1 MNTVNIVMKYNKE
14 HIAATYALLASIIE
28 NKDEESIYRIWIN
41 IEDMASS
48 KESLRDMQSD
58 TVHIE
63 LFTDNKILS
72 RSIKKA
78 IYLQWNTIVQGDLTD
93 LYQIDMDDKAM
104 AAAPNIPDSISYIPV
119 SAEKYDNSVML
130 IDFSKK
136 GDSVKELPIY
146 YNMAYDQMIQNPE
159 GYDKEKLKEFAGLEK
174 PDMNK
179 LRAKAVILRYSESFS
194 PENYFD
200 HPYSEQW
207 TRYLAMSKYDMAEIE
222 NRKAYQGTL
231 GESEEYHDMTNTIPV
246 CFYIENDETAY
257 AVALINSIKE
267 KLRDDRKLD
276 IRILHHAV
284 SEEHKRMLLLMKSD
298 KVSISLHDVKP
309 DRREQALLL
318 VPQLFNNC
326 TKVIWLNSKMIC
338 CDDIAKLFDKDISD
352 EYFCETEGSI
362 NLKKA
367 DEVSIA
373 DEMYLENTVY
383 PDLAVVLINVQN
395 WITADIIGKIRYMIK
410 TKREFQKA
418 VYAVCK
424 NHIGRISNEWNYSE
438 SKMNGQIYLSRC
450 SIYNY
455 TKGVSPWLSEDGHMA
470 GDIWKYLQAHPEYEK
485 LKDEILKKESGE
497 DEDVKEVMAKIEQL
511 EKQNADLTVEK
522 NTLKQQNEQLKK
534 QNELL
539 DQEKGQFL
547 YELLETR
554 KSFTYKVGRFIT
566 FIPRH
571 LRGGK

>member
-14 HIAATYALLASIIE
+14 HTVATYALLASIIE
-28 NKDEESIYRIWIN
+28 NKNEESIYRIWIN
-41 IEDMASS
+41 IEDMASP
-48 KESLRDMQSD
+48 KEALRAMQSD
-58 TVHIE
+58 TVYIE
-63 LFTDNKILS
+63 LFTDNNILS

-93 LYQIDMDDKAM
+93 LYQINMDDKAM
-104 AAAPNIPDSISYIPV
+104 AAAPNVPDCISYIPV

-146 YNMAYDQMIQNPE
+146 YNMAYDQMMQNPE
-159 GYDKEKLKEFAGLEK
+159 GYDKEKLREYAGMEK
-174 PDMNK
+174 PDINK
-179 LRAKAVILRYSESFS
+179 LREKAVILRYSENFS

-207 TRYLAMSKYDMAEIE
+207 TKYLAKSKYNMAEIE
-222 NRKAYQGTL
+222 NRKAYQETL
-231 GESEEYHDMTNTIPV
+231 GEVEEYHDMTNTIPV

-257 AVALINSIKE
+257 AVALINSIIE
-267 KLRDDRKLD
+267 NLRNGRKLD

-284 SEEHKRMLLLMKSD
+284 SEEHKRMLLQMKSD
-298 KVSISLHDVKP
+298 KVSISLHDVKL
-309 DRREQALLL
+309 DKREQALLL

-338 CDDIAKLFDKDISD
+338 CGDIAKLFDKDISD
-352 EYFCETEGSI
+352 EYFCATEGSI

-373 DEMYLENTVY
+373 DEMYLENKVY
-383 PDLAVVLINVQN
+383 PDLAVILMNVQN
-395 WITADIIGKIRYMIK
+395 WIIADITGKIRYMLK
-410 TKREFQKA
+410 TEREFQKA

-424 NHIGRISNEWNYSE
+424 NYIGKISHEWNYSE
-438 SKMNGQIYLSRC
+438 MSEQMYLC
-450 SIYNY
+450 QCNIYNY
-455 TKGVSPWLSEDGHMA
+455 TNGVSPWLSEEGHMA

-497 DEDVKEVMAKIEQL
+497 DEDVKEVMEKIENL
-511 EKQNADLTVEK
+511 EKQNADLTAEK

-539 DQEKGQFL
+539 DRQKGQFL

>member
-14 HIAATYALLASIIE
+14 HTAATYALLASIIE
-28 NKDEESIYRIWIN
+28 NKNEESIYRIWIN
-41 IEDMASS
+41 IEDMASP
-48 KESLRDMQSD
+48 KEALRAMQSD

-63 LFTDNKILS
+63 LFTDNNILS

-104 AAAPNIPDSISYIPV
+104 AAAPNLPDCISYIPV

-159 GYDKEKLKEFAGLEK
+159 GYDKEKLKEYAGLEK

-194 PENYFD
+194 PESYFD

-207 TRYLAMSKYDMAEIE
+207 TKYLAKSKYNMAEIE

-246 CFYIENDETAY
+246 SFYIENDETAY
-257 AVALINSIKE
+257 AVALINSIIE
-267 KLRDDRKLD
+267 NLRNGRKLD
-276 IRILHHAV
+276 IRILQHAV
-284 SEEHKRMLLLMKSD
+284 SEEHKRMLLQMKSD
-298 KVSISLHDVKP
+298 KVSISLHDVKL
-309 DRREQALLL
+309 DMREQALLL
-318 VPQLFNNC
+318 VPQLFYNC
-326 TKVIWLNSKMIC
+326 TKVIWINCKMIC
-338 CDDIAKLFDKDISD
+338 CDDIAELFDKDISD
-352 EYFCETEGSI
+352 AYFCATEGNI
-362 NLKKA
+362 NLEKD

-383 PDLAVVLINVQN
+383 PDLAVILMNVQS
-395 WITADIIGKIRYMIK
+395 WITEDIAGKIRYMLK
-410 TKREFQKA
+410 TKIGFQKA

-424 NHIGRISNEWNYSE
+424 NYIGKISHEWNYIETSE
-438 SKMNGQIYLSRC
+438 QMYLSQC
-450 SIYNY
+450 NIYNY
-455 TKGVSPWLSEDGHMA
+455 TNGVSPWLREDGYIA
-470 GDIWKYLQAHPEYEK
+470 VDIWKYLQSHTEYEK

-497 DEDVKEVMAKIEQL
+497 DEDVKEVVAKIEQL
-511 EKQNADLTVEK
+511 EKQNADLTAEK
-522 NTLKQQNEQLKK
+522 TTLKQQNEQLKK

-539 DQEKGQFL
+539 DQQKGQFL

-571 LRGGK
+571 LRSRK

>member
-14 HIAATYALLASIIE
+14 HTAATYALLASIIE
-28 NKDEESIYRIWIN
+28 NKNEESIYRIWIN

-48 KESLRDMQSD
+48 KGSLRAMQSD

-78 IYLQWNTIVQGDLTD
+78 IYLQLNTIVQGDLTD

-104 AAAPNIPDSISYIPV
+104 AAAPNVPDCISYIPV

-136 GDSVKELPIY
+136 EDSVKELPIY
-146 YNMAYDQMIQNPE
+146 YNMAYDQMIQDPE
-159 GYDKEKLKEFAGLEK
+159 GYDKEKLKEYAGLEK

-207 TRYLAMSKYDMAEIE
+207 TRYLAKSKYNMVEIE
-222 NRKAYQGTL
+222 NRKAYQETL
-231 GESEEYHDMTNTIPV
+231 GESEEYHDMTNIIPV

-284 SEEHKRMLLLMKSD
+284 SEEHKRILLQMKSD

-338 CDDIAKLFDKDISD
+338 CDDIAELFDKDISD
-352 EYFCETEGSI
+352 EYFCSTEGSI

-383 PDLAVVLINVQN
+383 PDLAVVLMNVQN
-395 WITADIIGKIRYMIK
+395 WITADITGKIRYMIK
-410 TKREFQKA
+410 TKRGFQKA
-418 VYAVCK
+418 VYAACK

-511 EKQNADLTVEK
+511 EKQNADLTAEK